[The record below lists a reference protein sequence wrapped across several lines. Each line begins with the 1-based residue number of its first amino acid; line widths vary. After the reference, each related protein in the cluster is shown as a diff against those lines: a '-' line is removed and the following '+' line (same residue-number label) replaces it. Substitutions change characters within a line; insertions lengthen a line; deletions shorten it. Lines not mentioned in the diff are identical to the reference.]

1 MSHMNQVILYQ
12 IDFQNVT
19 IVDKYLN
26 RTIPFNLVMEK
37 ILYILVVKE
46 LRRFIV
52 IKEIGIKISIS
63 NVYK

>member
-1 MSHMNQVILYQ
+1 MNQVILYQ

-37 ILYILVVKE
+37 NTIHPCCE
-46 LRRFIV
+46 
-52 IKEIGIKISIS
+52 GITPFHSDKG
-63 NVYK
+63 NWD